1 MNHLTYGFATNV
13 GNVRSHNEDAVR
25 TEPDLGLWIVADGMG
40 GHRGGEKASAL
51 AVDFIAGEIKAGK
64 PLETSL
70 AKAHHAI
77 KQAAREGKGPEGMG
91 TTVVALRMDA
101 GQYEIAWVGDC
112 RAYLWDGATL
122 KQLTKDHSYVQHL
135 VDTGVI
141 TSGESSR
148 HPYQDV
154 LMQALGAADL
164 ADVNVEKITLEF
176 HKNEQ
181 ILLCSDGLTK
191 ELTDKDIAAHLALEE
206 IEEQEKVDR
215 LIESALKNGGRDN
228 VTAVLISAGADA
240 PEKTVE
246 TDTVPIDTGDLPA
259 DGFFGKWAVR
269 LKRLFGKT

>member
-1 MNHLTYGFATNV
+1 
-13 GNVRSHNEDAVR
+13 
-25 TEPDLGLWIVADGMG
+25 MG
-40 GHRGGEKASAL
+40 GGLPGL
-51 AVDFIAGEIKAGK
+51 
-64 PLETSL
+64 PLGQRHSQTAHQRSL
-70 AKAHHAI
+70 
-77 KQAAREGKGPEGMG
+77 
-91 TTVVALRMDA
+91 L
-101 GQYEIAWVGDC
+101 
-112 RAYLWDGATL
+112 
-122 KQLTKDHSYVQHL
+122 YVQHL

-164 ADVNVEKITLEF
+164 ADVNVEKITHEF

-240 PEKTVE
+240 PEK
-246 TDTVPIDTGDLPA
+246 
-259 DGFFGKWAVR
+259 R
-269 LKRLFGKT
+269 